1 MQEEAN
7 PVEDQDGPAPA
18 KLSQGFTPNRALMGS
33 FEHFVDHYQ
42 KYKSLRTLIFR
53 QNLGSVELTL
63 SFKNGD
69 FPFSVTPIQAA
80 VISLFSSASD
90 QSVQL
95 TLDELHNNIN
105 NNMISSETNSSLSVS
120 VDQLKQE
127 LTYWVCRGVL
137 AQSGGRLYST
147 VNVYEPRKQAHES
160 EGGEGLQVQQKSGP
174 TSTTR
179 PQAAKPAQRS
189 EEDNMISR
197 FITTILRPSPAQ
209 QEQGKTLEKIY
220 SALNNMYMPG
230 MEIKEEKVKEVLQQM
245 AMEDKVTYV
254 GSKYVL
260 L

>member
-1 MQEEAN
+1 MLRDIKDSERINREVQKQWSKEQGPDALGIDEMDVSKLYVKVVSTGFWEQFGEMQEEAN

-63 SFKNGD
+63 SFENGD

-90 QSVQL
+90 ESVQL

-105 NNMISSETNSSLSVS
+105 NSTISSETNSSLSVS

-137 AQSGGRLYST
+137 AHSGGRLYST
-147 VNVYEPRKQAHES
+147 VNVYEPRKQAQES

-174 TSTTR
+174 TSATR
-179 PQAAKPAQRS
+179 PQAAKPA
-189 EEDNMISR
+189 
-197 FITTILRPSPAQ
+197 
-209 QEQGKTLEKIY
+209 
-220 SALNNMYMPG
+220 
-230 MEIKEEKVKEVLQQM
+230 
-245 AMEDKVTYV
+245 
-254 GSKYVL
+254 
-260 L
+260 